1 VSNFDD
7 SRVVTAAKIQ
17 KALNIG
23 NLNGVKRLA
32 KFVCCD
38 SVYPERILRA
48 CEEQR
53 LEMFLR
59 QIKVKLN
66 DTRAGK

>member
-1 VSNFDD
+1 MSNLDE

-32 KFVCCD
+32 KFVCCE
-38 SVYPERILRA
+38 SVYPERIFRA

-59 QIKVKLN
+59 QVKVKLN
-66 DTRAGK
+66 DMRAK